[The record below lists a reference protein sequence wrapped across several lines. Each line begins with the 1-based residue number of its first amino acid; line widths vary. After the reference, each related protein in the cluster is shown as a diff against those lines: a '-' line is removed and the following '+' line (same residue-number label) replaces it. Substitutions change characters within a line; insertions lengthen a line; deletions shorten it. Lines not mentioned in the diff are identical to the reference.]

1 MPHVIPAH
9 LIEIAALALC
19 ANTKIDELHVPIDK
33 TIIIVLIGIMM
44 THTSAAL
51 SLAALGHDTRLT
63 IFRLLVRAGNDGLN
77 IGDIGTHLGM
87 AASTLAYHIKTLVDA
102 GLVTQ
107 ERQGRQI
114 VNRVDFDVMHQT
126 VSFLTSE
133 CCTGVALT
141 QENAA

>member
-1 MPHVIPAH
+1 
-9 LIEIAALALC
+9 
-19 ANTKIDELHVPIDK
+19 
-33 TIIIVLIGIMM
+33 MM
-44 THTSAAL
+44 KSTAAAL

-77 IGDIGTHLGM
+77 IGEIGQYLEM
-87 AASTLAYHIKTLVDA
+87 AASTLAYHLRTLVDA

-133 CCTGVALT
+133 CCAGVKLT
-141 QENAA
+141 QEDAA